1 MNRILHDANN
11 AQRILKLTADTM
23 LLVDRHGVCV
33 DIEPHCDLWFL
44 QEDIL
49 LGKNIFELLPEYTRE
64 RVMPIFQIVLE
75 EQRSISKNFKLVL
88 KDETFYFKCLMF
100 PYDGMV
106 LCQYR
111 DITQRSNVK
120 RQLEQANLTLRAI
133 QKVAQIGQ
141 WTYNTKQNIFHY
153 LGYTGVLCE
162 ENVQNLAIEKYV
174 ELIVE
179 EDRQSFMEWCR
190 VNEKELNMES
200 ISYRV
205 RLNGEIFYM
214 RIQTYLRE
222 QRSDGSFNIEG
233 YIQNITDIQHRR
245 NDINTLTHAINNAKE
260 SIFAAKPDGTIIF
273 ANRRFLYNHGISENE
288 DISQLKIYNVAADM
302 PTQEAW
308 NERCKD
314 VIHGGSSNFV
324 AHHPSKINKGILAY
338 EGTMYNVTNDSGE
351 ESYWSFA
358 HDISERIRYEAQIK
372 RLNQIMDTTINNL
385 PAGIVVKEIN
395 NDFRYIYRNREAYN
409 RDLYKNDPVGKND
422 FDFYPPIVAEKKR
435 QEDIQVATTGKGLH
449 WTAEGKDRNGNMI
462 ILDKRK
468 IRVDGD
474 ELSSPIIVSIEWDI
488 TELEMIKREL
498 QSSKEKAEMSD
509 SLKSAFLANMS
520 HEIRTPLN
528 AIVGFS
534 SLLTATEDEQ
544 EREEFISIIE
554 NNNQLLLQLV
564 SDILDLSKI
573 EANTLEFN
581 YRDVDLNGL
590 AKDVESTVRRRL
602 KPNVVLEFIPGAAQ
616 CHVQTEKN
624 RLSQVLINLLVN
636 ATKFTQ
642 TGSITFGYEIRGKE
656 LYFYVKDTGMGISQE
671 DQNKIFERFTKVD
684 TFTQG
689 TGLGL
694 SICKNIIE
702 KMKGRIGVESEGKG
716 KGSTFWFTVPYQ
728 PGAVVEQKK
737 QQPVSLAPKA
747 ARQKPIIL
755 VAEDNESNYLL
766 FNSILN
772 KDYNLVHAWNG
783 EEAIELYRKF
793 QPHVIIMDIN
803 MPKMDGYEAA
813 REIRKFSKTI
823 PIIAVTAYS
832 FSSDKEKVMENG
844 FNGYVPKPVDAHIL
858 KEKLHST
865 IKQNIAAE

>member
-1 MNRILHDANN
+1 MTLSVARIIPWRWDLKNDMITCESEQILAHMNFTKEEGSTPQAHIIKASEYFRKMHPEDLERMQQVHK
-11 AQRILKLTADTM
+11 KLIS
-23 LLVDRHGVCV
+23 GK
-33 DIEPHCDLWFL
+33 L
-44 QEDIL
+44 Q
-49 LGKNIFELLPEYTRE
+49 
-64 RVMPIFQIVLE
+64 
-75 EQRSISKNFKLVL
+75 
-88 KDETFYFKCLMF
+88 
-100 PYDGMV
+100 
-106 LCQYR
+106 
-111 DITQRSNVK
+111 
-120 RQLEQANLTLRAI
+120 
-133 QKVAQIGQ
+133 
-141 WTYNTKQNIFHY
+141 H
-153 LGYTGVLCE
+153 
-162 ENVQNLAIEKYV
+162 
-174 ELIVE
+174 
-179 EDRQSFMEWCR
+179 
-190 VNEKELNMES
+190 
-200 ISYRV
+200 
-205 RLNGEIFYM
+205 
-214 RIQTYLRE
+214 
-222 QRSDGSFNIEG
+222 
-233 YIQNITDIQHRR
+233 
-245 NDINTLTHAINNAKE
+245 AKE
-260 SIFAAKPDGTIIF
+260 EFRIITEVEGRKF
-273 ANRRFLYNHGISENE
+273 IDWLETNAIVDQYDEQGSPISLVGSLLL
-288 DISQLKIYNVAADM
+288 I
-302 PTQEAW
+302 T
-308 NERCKD
+308 ER
-314 VIHGGSSNFV
+314 
-324 AHHPSKINKGILAY
+324 
-338 EGTMYNVTNDSGE
+338 
-351 ESYWSFA
+351 
-358 HDISERIRYEAQIK
+358 
-372 RLNQIMDTTINNL
+372 
-385 PAGIVVKEIN
+385 
-395 NDFRYIYRNREAYN
+395 
-409 RDLYKNDPVGKND
+409 
-422 FDFYPPIVAEKKR
+422 KR
-435 QEDIQVATTGKGLH
+435 QEKALIA
-449 WTAEGKDRNGNMI
+449 AR
-462 ILDKRK
+462 
-468 IRVDGD
+468 
-474 ELSSPIIVSIEWDI
+474 
-488 TELEMIKREL
+488 
-498 QSSKEKAEMSD
+498 EKALESER
-509 SLKSAFLANMS
+509 LKSAFLANMS